1 MLLLIFLPVDIEDG
15 KLNRSVFIGQ
25 PGGPDTQKPDRLPV
39 PEPAEKPKRSRIKGS
54 GGVGRRIQ
62 RHLMGGGGKISVF
75 DFHGNTSG
83 QLLSGAKPF
92 CHTLRK
98 TAEHRG
104 GIPFRQDILG
114 ESSGIS
120 HTLGPGRKRLH
131 RPVVDTVGVLPE
143 KPSVALELGDEKVHV
158 RVCLF
163 PYRVDAQL
171 I

>member
-1 MLLLIFLPVDIEDG
+1 
-15 KLNRSVFIGQ
+15 
-25 PGGPDTQKPDRLPV
+25 
-39 PEPAEKPKRSRIKGS
+39 
-54 GGVGRRIQ
+54 
-62 RHLMGGGGKISVF
+62 MGGGGKISVL

-143 KPSVALELGDEKVHV
+143 KPSVALEMGDEKVHV
-158 RVCLF
+158 RVCQFSYGCPAYLRPGRRNARPCVTPAPEEATF
-163 PYRVDAQL
+163 SSGSPREKVCEPGSASQNL
-171 I
+171 RPSSPEACCRRSPH

>member
-1 MLLLIFLPVDIEDG
+1 
-15 KLNRSVFIGQ
+15 
-25 PGGPDTQKPDRLPV
+25 
-39 PEPAEKPKRSRIKGS
+39 
-54 GGVGRRIQ
+54 
-62 RHLMGGGGKISVF
+62 MGGGGKISVF

-143 KPSVALELGDEKVHV
+143 KPPWLLRWETRRFTSVFASSPMVWMPSLFKTWEEERPAMCNSRTGRGHIFLGDLLGKKCVNPV
-158 RVCLF
+158 RL
-163 PYRVDAQL
+163 L
-171 I
+171 KI